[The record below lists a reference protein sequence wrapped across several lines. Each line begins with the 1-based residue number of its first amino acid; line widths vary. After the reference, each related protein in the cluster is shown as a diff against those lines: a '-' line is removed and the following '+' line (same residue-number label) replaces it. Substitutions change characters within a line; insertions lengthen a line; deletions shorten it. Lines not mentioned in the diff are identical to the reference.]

1 MKSFSVLVLLLSLV
15 TFVSG
20 TVNDTPQQVV
30 TKYNNYKTICTGLG
44 YKSTQCNGG
53 RTEGPV
59 VFQSSYKGT
68 LENLKTSQTVKFNQV
83 SLNEGSAYNTTTG
96 KFTAP
101 LDGVYSFSWTTMS
114 NTGKYFITE
123 IVLNG
128 IPMAYNYTDSRGLS
142 AGHSMASSHANI
154 KMKKGDRVWIR
165 THQNYGQNAV
175 CGNVGQWC
183 NFSGFKF

>member
-15 TFVSG
+15 TDVSG

-44 YKSTQCNGG
+44 YKSTQCNSG

-59 VFQSSYKGT
+59 VFQSSCKGT
-68 LENLKTSQTVKFNQV
+68 LENLKTSETVKFNQV
-83 SLNEGSAYNTTTG
+83 SLNEGSAYSTTTG

-101 LDGVYSFSWTTMS
+101 VDGVYSFSWTTMS
-114 NTGKYFITE
+114 NTGEYFITE